1 MRNSYIKSSVW
12 VTVILVGGYL
22 LAFIK
27 EAIIANYYGVTS
39 VVDAYTI
46 AIQTP
51 VNIFSFV
58 ACAIRAVVIPLY
70 SELYYNKNVQEAN
83 KFASNLITFTFLI
96 AIGFVVVGELCSG
109 LLTTLFAPG
118 FDQETHD
125 LSALLLRITLPT
137 MLFSVVIDV
146 LTGVLNVHKKFVLP
160 SLAVYFLNLSI
171 ILSIFFL
178 HTVFGIAAACI
189 GQVIGSILQMVY
201 LYVLIRKNYSYKP
214 FLDMKDDT
222 LKRAIKM
229 SGPTIWSISIA
240 EVNAIVNRVVASFLF
255 VGSIAA
261 LGYASKINN
270 VFMTFF
276 ITAVSV
282 IIYPLYAESTAKK
295 DYVQLSSRVN
305 FTLSLFCALL
315 LPLMV
320 VLIFFRREIIELAFA
335 RGAFGPEAVEIT
347 MNLFAFYSIGLV
359 FLAFRDTLTKVFLS
373 MKDTKTIAW
382 NSTIGVILNIIL
394 NLTLP
399 YLWGVNGLAIA
410 TSVTAIFISIRLL
423 ALLKKKHQDIN
434 LESFYKNLKGILLST
449 LLLVALLFLA
459 QKFGVMTGW
468 IKLIV
473 GGTVSAIIYFLL
485 LVLFKTPI
493 VNEVYK
499 FIKER

>member
-1 MRNSYIKSSVW
+1 
-12 VTVILVGGYL
+12 
-22 LAFIK
+22 
-27 EAIIANYYGVTS
+27 
-39 VVDAYTI
+39 
-46 AIQTP
+46 
-51 VNIFSFV
+51 
-58 ACAIRAVVIPLY
+58 
-70 SELYYNKNVQEAN
+70 
-83 KFASNLITFTFLI
+83 
-96 AIGFVVVGELCSG
+96 
-109 LLTTLFAPG
+109 
-118 FDQETHD
+118 
-125 LSALLLRITLPT
+125 
-137 MLFSVVIDV
+137 
-146 LTGVLNVHKKFVLP
+146 
-160 SLAVYFLNLSI
+160 
-171 ILSIFFL
+171 
-178 HTVFGIAAACI
+178 
-189 GQVIGSILQMVY
+189 
-201 LYVLIRKNYSYKP
+201 
-214 FLDMKDDT
+214 MKDDT

-305 FTLSLFCALL
+305 FTLSLYCALL

-434 LESFYKNLKGILLST
+434 LLAFYQNLKGIVFSSVILASILWVTQNFDILTGWVKLILGGLASAIVYS
-449 LLLVALLFLA
+449 LLLL
-459 QKFGVMTGW
+459 
-468 IKLIV
+468 
-473 GGTVSAIIYFLL
+473 
-485 LVLFKTPI
+485 LFKTPI
-493 VNEVYK
+493 VNEVIK